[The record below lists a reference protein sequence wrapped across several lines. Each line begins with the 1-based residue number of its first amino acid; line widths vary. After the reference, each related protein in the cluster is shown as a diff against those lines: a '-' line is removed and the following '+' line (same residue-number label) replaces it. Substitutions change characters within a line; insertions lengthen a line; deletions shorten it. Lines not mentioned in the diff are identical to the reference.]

1 MMSTMTTFKSPI
13 GRIAVMPTAA
23 VVAFALT
30 ACDEVETADKPPASS
45 AAVESTTIEASATE
59 KEAKET
65 KTDETQEKK
74 TTETKL
80 SAPAIEDAP
89 LLVGMPLH
97 LADEKAKTVDAI
109 DLGPEIV
116 DGEEYQRGIIDRS
129 NWRVVAQCDQ
139 MKNGRVKVGVVKDDE
154 HWIIVNG
161 GQGSLIAENALQG
174 LLECP

>member
-1 MMSTMTTFKSPI
+1 MFAMTTFKSPI
-13 GRIAVMPTAA
+13 GRIAVMSTATI
-23 VVAFALT
+23 VALSLA
-30 ACDEVETADKPPASS
+30 ACDEVESADKAPT
-45 AAVESTTIEASATE
+45 STTATESATAETKAEE
-59 KEAKET
+59 KKATET
-65 KTDETQEKK
+65 KTKETQEKK
-74 TTETKL
+74 TTEKKPP
-80 SAPAIEDAP
+80 APTIEEAP

-97 LADEKAKTVDAI
+97 LADEKAPTVDAT

-139 MKNGRVKVGVVKDDE
+139 MKNGRVKVGAVKDEE

-161 GQGSLIAENALQG
+161 GQGSMIANNELQG

>member
-1 MMSTMTTFKSPI
+1 MSTFKRPI
-13 GRIAVMPTAA
+13 GRIAVMSTATI
-23 VVAFALT
+23 VALSLA
-30 ACDEVETADKPPASS
+30 ACDDVESAEKASTS
-45 AAVESTTIEASATE
+45 AAVAESSTVEAKAEE
-59 KEAKET
+59 KETTET
-65 KTDETQEKK
+65 KAKETQEKK
-74 TTETKL
+74 TTEKKPP
-80 SAPAIEDAP
+80 APTIEEAP

-97 LADEKAKTVDAI
+97 LADEKADTIDAT

-139 MKNGRVKVGVVKDDE
+139 MKNGRVKVGAVKDEE

-161 GQGSLIAENALQG
+161 GQGSMIANNELQG

>member
-1 MMSTMTTFKSPI
+1 MITFKRPI
-13 GRIAVMPTAA
+13 GRIAVMSTATI
-23 VVAFALT
+23 VALSLA
-30 ACDEVETADKPPASS
+30 ACDDVESAEKASTPATVTESSTTEAKVEEKETTTSKPPAP
-45 AAVESTTIEASATE
+45 T
-59 KEAKET
+59 
-65 KTDETQEKK
+65 
-74 TTETKL
+74 
-80 SAPAIEDAP
+80 IEDAP

-97 LADEKAKTVDAI
+97 IADEKAPTIDAA

-139 MKNGRVKVGVVKDDE
+139 MKNGRVKVGAVKDDE

-161 GQGSLIAENALQG
+161 GQGSMIANNELQG